1 MEKKCCICER
11 KLKGYGNNAYPIKEG
26 MCCDNCNIKFVV
38 PARMIS
44 SEMNNSISF
53 EVCKLLTEYP
63 NLKSKLKSRNF
74 EKINDYGDIEI
85 YNNVE
90 TDEKVVL
97 CIIKEK

>member
-11 KLKGYGNNAYPIKEG
+11 KLNGYGNNAYPIKEG

-38 PARMIS
+38 PARMFLNRI
-44 SEMNNSISF
+44 NNPISF
-53 EVCKLLTEYP
+53 EVSKSLKEYA
-63 NLKSKLKSRNF
+63 NLKSKLESRNF
-74 EKINDYGDIEI
+74 EKIEDYEDVQI

-97 CIIKEK
+97 CIIKEE

>member
-11 KLKGYGNNAYPIKEG
+11 KLNSYGYNAYPIKEG
-26 MCCDNCNIKFVV
+26 MCCNNCNIRFVV

-44 SEMNNSISF
+44 SRINNPISF
-53 EVCKLLTEYP
+53 EVSKSLKEYA
-63 NLKSKLKSRNF
+63 NLKSKLESRNF
-74 EKINDYGDIEI
+74 EKIEDYGDVQI

-97 CIIKEK
+97 CVIKEE